1 MDAPAVA
8 EPTAQSQQNP
18 APTTTTAP
26 ASAPAPAAATSTT
39 TKPVHSLVIDANVI
53 IKNDPSVSTLIAQA
67 EELYTIPSVVSE
79 IRDEATRLRFQTTLM
94 PFLKFRTPRPESIKF
109 VTDFARRTGDLM
121 VLSKP
126 DIHLIALTYDLEC
139 ERNGGDW
146 RLRKEPGQ
154 KSVNGAPPAKEG
166 EEKEATTEEKND
178 AAPAT
183 AEKTEEVKQ
192 VEEQLEKLDIGS
204 QEQETT
210 PAPEEEEE
218 EEEENDGEASDD
230 DGEWITPTNIKKV
243 QARESAH
250 VAPEPLQKTLQAALI
265 TSDMAMRNVS
275 LRINLNLLDSAFARI
290 TVLKTWV
297 LRCHGCWKVCKDTTK
312 QFCPSCGQPTLTRV
326 SCTTDAAGNFTLH
339 LKKNFQFNNRGNVYS
354 IPKPTHGTAS
364 GKNQNVKGGGKG
376 GWGKELI
383 LAEDQKE
390 YIRRTEEEKRTRYR
404 DLMDDDYLPGILTG
418 QRQGGTGNNRIRV
431 GAGRNVNAKKRR

>member
-1 MDAPAVA
+1 MILASDRIGHFNPPNRITIPVVICNTANMDAPAVA
-8 EPTAQSQQNP
+8 EPAAQSQQNP
-18 APTTTTAP
+18 APTTTAP
-26 ASAPAPAAATSTT
+26 AATSTT

-166 EEKEATTEEKND
+166 EEKND
-178 AAPAT
+178 AVPVT
-183 AEKTEEVKQ
+183 EEKTEEVKQ

-218 EEEENDGEASDD
+218 NDGEASDD
-230 DGEWITPTNIKKV
+230 DGEWISKPPSLSPQNLSHPT
-243 QARESAH
+243 
-250 VAPEPLQKTLQAALI
+250 
-265 TSDMAMRNVS
+265 TS
-275 LRINLNLLDSAFARI
+275 
-290 TVLKTWV
+290 
-297 LRCHGCWKVCKDTTK
+297 C
-312 QFCPSCGQPTLTRV
+312 
-326 SCTTDAAGNFTLH
+326 
-339 LKKNFQFNNRGNVYS
+339 
-354 IPKPTHGTAS
+354 
-364 GKNQNVKGGGKG
+364 
-376 GWGKELI
+376 
-383 LAEDQKE
+383 
-390 YIRRTEEEKRTRYR
+390 
-404 DLMDDDYLPGILTG
+404 
-418 QRQGGTGNNRIRV
+418 
-431 GAGRNVNAKKRR
+431 